1 MADTPS
7 DQTLVPIA
15 DLKEGMTISAYVGFD
30 EKYENIDEDICEW
43 LKLNFKGVKISAE
56 RDGQKLDLSPDQLNV
71 GDKILRIAEFPETL
85 DKIPKVSPPLMA
97 ELERRGFTNFQVTQ
111 SKQPTPPKQDIKQVA
126 IRNANQFIQVAKQNL
141 DLFYNTTQSI
151 ESLMDDTRQGKTN
164 FKEVKSFVGDLTKNK
179 VAEAMN
185 AIISMKENDHVY
197 AHSVDVSMIF
207 QAVYT
212 DIIQREGLPSA
223 FADPEEAMLAAF
235 LHDIGKA
242 KVPKEIL
249 ASTAVFDKD
258 GEEIGLIR
266 THVSEGAKMLQEMEM
281 PEIFANMAHY
291 HHVRL
296 DNTMSSSY
304 PIGIDY
310 EDLPLE
316 TRLLTLV
323 DIYQALVAGRSY
335 KKSWTPPAALR
346 YLDAIAGVEYDLDLW
361 NLFFN
366 IMGHYPRG
374 SLVKLNDGS
383 LAFVIGTPKE
393 VPVRPQVAVVR
404 NADGEEITHHSLLDL
419 QDEQDISI
427 AKDVDANSEFGDK
440 ALEVFLS
447 IDVTA

>member
-1 MADTPS
+1 
-7 DQTLVPIA
+7 
-15 DLKEGMTISAYVGFD
+15 
-30 EKYENIDEDICEW
+30 
-43 LKLNFKGVKISAE
+43 
-56 RDGQKLDLSPDQLNV
+56 
-71 GDKILRIAEFPETL
+71 
-85 DKIPKVSPPLMA
+85 
-97 ELERRGFTNFQVTQ
+97 
-111 SKQPTPPKQDIKQVA
+111 
-126 IRNANQFIQVAKQNL
+126 
-141 DLFYNTTQSI
+141 
-151 ESLMDDTRQGKTN
+151 
-164 FKEVKSFVGDLTKNK
+164 
-179 VAEAMN
+179 
-185 AIISMKENDHVY
+185 
-197 AHSVDVSMIF
+197 
-207 QAVYT
+207 
-212 DIIQREGLPSA
+212 
-223 FADPEEAMLAAF
+223 
-235 LHDIGKA
+235 
-242 KVPKEIL
+242 
-249 ASTAVFDKD
+249 
-258 GEEIGLIR
+258 
-266 THVSEGAKMLQEMEM
+266 MLQEMEM

-304 PIGIDY
+304 PIGMDY

-447 IDVTA
+447 IDVTT

>member
-1 MADTPS
+1 MADTTD
-7 DQTLVPIA
+7 DQTLVSIT
-15 DLKEGMTISAYVGFD
+15 DLKEGMTITAYVGFD
-30 EKYENIDEDICEW
+30 EKYDAIDDEIYEW
-43 LKLNFKGVKISAE
+43 LELNFKGVKMLVE
-56 RDGQKLDLSPDQLNV
+56 RDGQKSDLSPDELKV
-71 GDKILRIAEFPETL
+71 GDKILRIFDFPEAL
-85 DKIPKVSPPLMA
+85 DKITKVNRPLIA
-97 ELERRGFTNFQVTQ
+97 ELERRGFTKFQVTQ
-111 SKQPTPPKQDIKQVA
+111 SKQQTPSKQEKKQA
-126 IRNANQFIQVAKQNL
+126 DIRNANQFIQVAKQNL
-141 DLFYNTTQSI
+141 DLFYNTTQAI
-151 ESLMDDTRQGKTN
+151 ESLMDETRQGKTN
-164 FKEVKSFVGDLTKNK
+164 FKDVKSFVGNLTKNK
-179 VAEAMN
+179 VADAMN
-185 AIISMKENDHVY
+185 AIVSMKENDHVY

-212 DIIQREGLPSA
+212 DIVHREGLPYA

-249 ASTAVFDKD
+249 SSTAVFDKD
-258 GEEIGLIR
+258 GEEIRLIR
-266 THVSEGAKMLQEMEM
+266 THVAEGAKTLQEMEM

-304 PIGIDY
+304 PAGIDY
-310 EDLPLE
+310 YDLPIE
-316 TRLLTLV
+316 TKLLTLV

-393 VPVRPQVAVVR
+393 IPVRPQIAVVR

-427 AKDVDANSEFGDK
+427 VKDADANSEFGDK

-447 IDVTA
+447 IEVTA